1 MLKFE
6 NAGNYVR
13 VWIFFFFFNILR
25 KKKLPLSS
33 RAKDSTFPQETLT
46 HFLSCKE
53 GIVLGSETMLS
64 QSSPRPNLPY
74 SERPSE

>member
-1 MLKFE
+1 MDLYLRYILKK
-6 NAGNYVR
+6 
-13 VWIFFFFFNILR
+13 I
-25 KKKLPLSS
+25 PLSS
-33 RAKDSTFPQETLT
+33 RAKDSTLPHETLT

-53 GIVLGSETMLS
+53 GIVVGFETTRS